1 MVTDTA
7 RCAWGE
13 IIRWQLSPTSCYAP
27 PMSSMRYSGLD
38 LPHPPFL
45 PSSSVP
51 LLSGRWL
58 IVGIAGAVVIDVLL
72 LLSAHLR
79 IDISWASIGF
89 AAWGVASGAIC
100 YAFRARATPGQRI
113 ARDFTES
120 VSLFAA
126 ISLLGAVASYP
137 LASGDRS
144 FVDPALERIDL
155 SLHFHW
161 IRWYELV
168 ATHAWLQSVERMA
181 YLSIFFTP
189 ALLLGHF
196 ACSGRLAESRLFIAT
211 FGVAALITL
220 ALFPLLP
227 AAGPFATLWH
237 GAMPYM
243 PLSALYQDQVILALR
258 HHAIHAVDL
267 GALHGLVCAPS
278 FHAASA
284 VLYMATAWRIAPLRW
299 PIAALN
305 VAMLLATPVE
315 GTHYLADLLCGM
327 IVASLALAL
336 TPVLIQSTKPHLV
349 SRIVGRREAIAVAA
363 E

>member
-1 MVTDTA
+1 
-7 RCAWGE
+7 
-13 IIRWQLSPTSCYAP
+13 
-27 PMSSMRYSGLD
+27 MSSMRYSGYD
-38 LPHPPFL
+38 LQHPSFLPTPSIPFL
-45 PSSSVP
+45 A
-51 LLSGRWL
+51 GGWL
-58 IVGIAGAVVIDVLL
+58 IVGIAGGAVIDILL

-89 AAWGVASGAIC
+89 AAWAIASGAIC
-100 YAFRARATPGQRI
+100 YAFRARATPAQRI

-137 LASGDRS
+137 LASEGHG

-168 ATHAWLQSVERMA
+168 ATHAWLQHVERTA
-181 YLSIFFTP
+181 YLGIFYTP
-189 ALLLGHF
+189 ALLFGYF
-196 ACSGRLAESRLFIAT
+196 AWTGRRAESRLFIAT

-243 PLSALYQDQVILALR
+243 PLSALYQDQVIHALR

-284 VLYMATAWRIAPLRW
+284 VLYMAAAWRIAPLRW
-299 PIAALN
+299 PITGLN
-305 VAMLLATPVE
+305 IAMLLATPVE
-315 GTHYLADLLCGM
+315 GTHYLADILCGV
-327 IVASLALAL
+327 IVACLALAL
-336 TPVLIQSTKPHLV
+336 TPILV
-349 SRIVGRREAIAVAA
+349 RLAELHVENRSVGHREAMAVAA

>member
-1 MVTDTA
+1 
-7 RCAWGE
+7 
-13 IIRWQLSPTSCYAP
+13 
-27 PMSSMRYSGLD
+27 MSSMRYSDFD
-38 LPHPPFL
+38 LQHPSLL
-45 PSSSVP
+45 PTRSIP

-58 IVGIAGAVVIDVLL
+58 AVGMAGAVVMDLL
-72 LLSAHLR
+72 LLQSAHLR
-79 IDISWASIGF
+79 IDISWASLGF
-89 AAWGVASGAIC
+89 AAWALASAVIC
-100 YAFRARATPGQRI
+100 YAFRARATPVQRI

-120 VSLFAA
+120 ASLFAA

-137 LASGDRS
+137 LASGHHG

-168 ATHAWLQSVERMA
+168 ATHAWLQPVERLA

-189 ALLLGHF
+189 ALLFGYF
-196 ACSGRLAESRLFIAT
+196 AWSGRRAESRLFIAT

-220 ALFPLLP
+220 ALFPFLP

-284 VLYMATAWRIAPLRW
+284 VLYMAAAWRIAPLRW

-327 IVASLALAL
+327 IVALLALAL
-336 TPVLIQSTKPHLV
+336 TPILIRSTQPHLA
-349 SRIVGRREAIAVAA
+349 SRSAGRREAIAVAA

>member
-1 MVTDTA
+1 
-7 RCAWGE
+7 
-13 IIRWQLSPTSCYAP
+13 
-27 PMSSMRYSGLD
+27 MSSMRYSGFD
-38 LPHPPFL
+38 LRHPSFPPP
-45 PSSSVP
+45 PSIP

-58 IVGIAGAVVIDVLL
+58 TVGLAGAVVIDVLL

-89 AAWGVASGAIC
+89 AAWAVASGAIC
-100 YAFRARATPGQRI
+100 YAFRARATPAQRI

-137 LASGDRS
+137 LASGNHG
-144 FVDPALERIDL
+144 FVDPTLERIDL

-161 IRWYELV
+161 IGWYELV
-168 ATHAWLQSVERMA
+168 ATHPWLQPFERMA

-189 ALLLGHF
+189 ALLF
-196 ACSGRLAESRLFIAT
+196 AYYAWSGRLAESRLFLAT

-284 VLYMATAWRIAPLRW
+284 VLYMATAWRIAQLRW
-299 PIAALN
+299 PIMALN

-315 GTHYLADLLCGM
+315 GTHYLADILCGV
-327 IVASLALAL
+327 IVACLALAL
-336 TPVLIQSTKPHLV
+336 TPILV
-349 SRIVGRREAIAVAA
+349 RWTESLLAGQDAGCREAVAVAA